1 MQDAERHPGCHAVAA
16 VFLRIV
22 TLWVGDSSVGAPTRV
37 LPIGNPVVQVRSP
50 PRDVGPYEPVSHR
63 PGPLFVRDP
72 EVRLRLLV
80 AADIDAVDELVDE
93 LFDDV
98 GAAARQGP
106 SELFARNAQLGG
118 AR

>member
-1 MQDAERHPGCHAVAA
+1 MPKIPSTHSEQGLWRLPPIAWEVPHGGSFFPAQGEVRTRH
-16 VFLRIV
+16 R
-22 TLWVGDSSVGAPTRV
+22 
-37 LPIGNPVVQVRSP
+37 
-50 PRDVGPYEPVSHR
+50 RDVGPYEPVSHR